1 MSRAS
6 GQSHRRMAAPRIGSA
21 HPIGREVPTTRTASL
36 LLVFALIAAACSG
49 DDDISDYEDPA
60 ADCRSAFGEG
70 PTTCGPGADITSIRV
85 DRNGPIVLTIELS
98 DTPHYDAD
106 FQWLIEFS
114 ISDLACGLTN
124 TSSPDGSF
132 VGSEVLGPYGYRTLT
147 NENAPPATCDGS
159 LEGTTVTIIFNIQPP
174 LGPWTIAGGTQYV
187 ETANLDDAGSSDD
200 VVIEMTDG

>member
-1 MSRAS
+1 
-6 GQSHRRMAAPRIGSA
+6 
-21 HPIGREVPTTRTASL
+21 VPTTRTASL

-49 DDDISDYEDPA
+49 DDDTTIEASPTSTETTPPRLAPTDHLDPA

-70 PTTCGPGADITSIRV
+70 PTTCGPGADITSVRV
-85 DRNGPIVLTIELS
+85 DSSGPIVLTVELS
-98 DTPHYDAD
+98 ETPHYDVD
-106 FQWLIEFS
+106 FQWLIEFL

-147 NENAPPATCDGS
+147 NENAPPGTCDGS
-159 LEGTTVTIIFNIQPP
+159 LDGTTATIIFNVQPP
-174 LGPWTIAGGTQYV
+174 LGPWTIDGGTQYV